1 MAVTWSELK
10 VFVKARVRYDGAAV
24 EDINDL
30 ALNSG
35 FDTRAKLS
43 FYGFVE
49 EAYAIYADRAALTLA
64 TNDRTVDLFDS
75 GKSAKAIF
83 APRYVWV
90 NNVRLEQWAMS
101 DLEILSYGGTISSGT
116 PTRWGI
122 AQDGK
127 ITFDVPCSGAFAN
140 NFASGFARH
149 TAITAQDQVL
159 EIPDRII
166 PDILTAYM
174 AAHFQMP
181 VVGSNVGLNR
191 LEMYDKIAYA
201 GLREFKA
208 KQIARFM
215 GGIGVGG
222 AR

>member
-1 MAVTWSELK
+1 M
-10 VFVKARVRYDGAAV
+10 RYDGSSV

-35 FDTRAKLS
+35 FDTRAKKS

-49 EAYAIYADRAALTLA
+49 DAYAIYEDRAALTLA
-64 TNDRTVDLFDS
+64 TNDRTVDLFDAA
-75 GKSAKAIF
+75 KCAKAIF
-83 APRYVWV
+83 APRRVWV
-90 NNVRLEQWAMS
+90 NNVLIEQWSMKE
-101 DLEILSYGGTISSGT
+101 LEERATGGSISTGT
-116 PTRWGI
+116 PVEWAI
-122 AQDGK
+122 AEDGR
-127 ITFDVPCSGAFAN
+127 ITFDKPCSGAFAN
-140 NFASGFARH
+140 NYVSGFARH
-149 TAITAQDQVL
+149 VAITADADVL
-159 EIPDRII
+159 RVPDRLIV
-166 PDILTAYM
+166 DVLTAYM

-191 LEMYDKIAYA
+191 LEMYDKIAYN
-201 GLREFKA
+201 GLREFRA